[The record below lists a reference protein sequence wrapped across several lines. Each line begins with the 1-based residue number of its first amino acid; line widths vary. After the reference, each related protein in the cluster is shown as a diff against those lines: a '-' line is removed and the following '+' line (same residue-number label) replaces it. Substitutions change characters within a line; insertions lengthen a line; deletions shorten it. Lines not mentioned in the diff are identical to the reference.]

1 MPLNFFKKLINDL
14 LKVFGKF
21 NFEIINSQLVL
32 LNFILIFESKKNLI
46 FFIVEEKF
54 VIGGKMLIFNKFK
67 R

>member
-32 LNFILIFESKKNLI
+32 LNFILIFESKYEKKLNI
-46 FFIVEEKF
+46 FYSLEK
-54 VIGGKMLIFNKFK
+54 GL
-67 R
+67 